1 MTESEGRHVLIT
13 GGAGQLA
20 QASAPA
26 FAVRGWEVTALD
38 IDEMDIRDRDLVFAT
53 VRALRPQ
60 VVLNLAA
67 LRDADECEVDVA
79 NAWATNDTAVHTL
92 ADACTDVGAHLTTIS
107 SDYVFDG
114 DHDVPYVET
123 DPAHPLSVYGE
134 TKLASESVVEQG
146 FTAVRTAWLAGR
158 RGANTI
164 KTMLRLA
171 ADPDQAIAF
180 VNDQTGSPTVAEDL
194 APVLERLSAERRP
207 GVYHV
212 TNQGQ
217 ASWYELACHVL
228 ASAGHDPARMGSI
241 TTAELDPPRAAARPA
256 YSVLDNAGLRRAGIS
271 ALPDWRDAV
280 RRLVEDLMEDRGYLR

>member
-1 MTESEGRHVLIT
+1 MMSSHQRVLIT

-20 QASAPA
+20 RASAPA
-26 FAVRGWEVTALD
+26 FAAQGWEVTALD
-38 IDEMDIRDRDLVFAT
+38 IDELDIRDRDLVFAT

-67 LRDADECEVDVA
+67 LRDADQCEVDVA
-79 NAWATNDTAVHTL
+79 NAWAINDTAVHTL

-114 DHDVPYVET
+114 LNEVPYVET
-123 DPAHPLSVYGE
+123 DPARPLSVYGE
-134 TKLASESVVEQG
+134 TKRASEAVVEQG

-158 RGANTI
+158 LGANTV

-171 ADPDQAIAF
+171 ADPDQAMSF

-194 APVLERLSAERRP
+194 APVLVRLSTERRA
-207 GVYHV
+207 GIYHV
-212 TNQGQ
+212 TNEGE

-241 TTAELDPPRAAARPA
+241 TIAELDPPRAAARPA
-256 YSVLDNAGLRRAGIS
+256 YSVLDNAGLRRDGIPT
-271 ALPDWRDAV
+271 LPHWREAFQ
-280 RRLVEDLMEDRGYLR
+280 RLVEDLVDSGGYLR